1 MKLPILPT
9 RVQQIGLLM
18 LLALVSVLAFY
29 RAL

>member
-1 MKLPILPT
+1 MNLPT

-18 LLALVSVLAFY
+18 LLALLSALAVY

>member
-1 MKLPILPT
+1 MMNLPT

-18 LLALVSVLAFY
+18 LLALLSALAVY